1 MWRACCPC
9 VDVCVHV
16 CVRGHGTRVVDR
28 REALRSASHIS
39 SVGRVPSVR
48 PLRAAEDVPT
58 TDTVHVWVRVWGA
71 SHLVVKPCHRCTKYP
86 LTPLVGAKPWVLLHA
101 MSTACLHM
109 AGVFYPP
116 PPPWRLVYD
125 AYAVLGVW
133 CMMCVAWAVGFVG
146 CVKCV
151 LCLMCDV

>member
-1 MWRACCPC
+1 M
-9 VDVCVHV
+9 CVHV
-16 CVRGHGTRVVDR
+16 RVRGHGTRVVDG

-71 SHLVVKPCHRCTKYP
+71 SHLVVKPCHRCTMYP

-101 MSTACLHM
+101 MSTPCFCIWL
-109 AGVFYPP
+109 GFPP
-116 PPPWRLVYD
+116 PLWRLVYD

-133 CMMCVAWAVGFVG
+133 CMMCVARGGCAQCDVGSVM
-146 CVKCV
+146 CVSTV
-151 LCLMCDV
+151 LCLTCDL